1 MAPQALYVGLEC
13 LRCGTRFDD
22 QRLFTGCPRCARE
35 GVPVNVT
42 VALDLAPLRAITP
55 VGIPA
60 SPRSMWRFRDLLPPL
75 TAAPVSLGE
84 GATPLVHLERLG
96 RRLGLSRL
104 FAKDESQNPTW
115 SYKDRLCSMAVTHA
129 VSTGARVITISS
141 TGNHGAS
148 TAAYA
153 ARAGLPCVV
162 FTLASVPD
170 TMKTLMQAYG
180 AAVIACASSE
190 ARWHLMREGI
200 ERFGWYPTSGY
211 IAPPVGSNPFGIEGY
226 KTLACEIAEDLGWTA
241 PATVTVPSAYS
252 DGLFGV
258 WKGMRELHQLGL
270 IATLPRMIAA
280 EPFGPLAHALE
291 RKIDVPEIV
300 AGGDSVAFSIASRYG
315 TVQGLIALT
324 SSRGAGV
331 RITDEGV
338 FEAQR
343 ALAREE
349 GMFAEPSSA
358 ASLAAVM
365 QLASRRELEPDAP
378 HVVVITSS
386 GLKDPG
392 ASRTWLPAVPEA
404 RGDFAAVVKTLEDS
418 YGLRLD
424 A

>member
-1 MAPQALYVGLEC
+1 
-13 LRCGTRFDD
+13 
-22 QRLFTGCPRCARE
+22 
-35 GVPVNVT
+35 
-42 VALDLAPLRAITP
+42 
-55 VGIPA
+55 
-60 SPRSMWRFRDLLPPL
+60 
-75 TAAPVSLGE
+75 
-84 GATPLVHLERLG
+84 
-96 RRLGLSRL
+96 
-104 FAKDESQNPTW
+104 
-115 SYKDRLCSMAVTHA
+115 MAVTHA

-190 ARWHLMREGI
+190 ARWNLMREGI

-338 FEAQR
+338 YEAQR
-343 ALAREE
+343 ALARDE
-349 GMFAEPSSA
+349 GLFAEPSSA
-358 ASLAAVM
+358 SSLAAVM
-365 QLASRRELEPDAP
+365 QLAARGDLETDAP
-378 HVVVITSS
+378 HVIVITSS

-392 ASRTWLPAVPEA
+392 ASRTWLPPVPEA

-418 YGLRLD
+418 YGLRLG